1 MARKTILYTIPGS
14 EHCRLAK
21 ALLVD
26 LKVEFDEVDLD
37 KDDDAKEELVKVTGQ
52 WSVPALI
59 TINADTSDVENIV
72 IGFEPN
78 AIKNAVTK
86 SESTKHE

>member
-1 MARKTILYTIPGS
+1 MASKICLYTISGS
-14 EHCRLAK
+14 EHCRLTK
-21 ALLVD
+21 ALLLD
-26 LKVEFDEVDLD
+26 LKVDFEEVNLD

-78 AIKNAVTK
+78 AIKDAVK
-86 SESTKHE
+86 